1 MINKVKTLLFL
12 ALSYPVFAQNIKC
25 KTTET
30 NKNQANKIRV
40 QANKKWD
47 EEVNI
52 PEITDKDLE
61 KEFIIPVVFHIFD
74 EGYVYYPET
83 KKAKPNGY
91 YLADEKNIT
100 IEKIKKALE
109 KVNEDFNGLNHDYN
123 TVDPD
128 FQAIKSKLKIKFELA
143 KIGKNGKYRPEG
155 CVIFYKKDEK
165 GFGNNDQKIKNLIQ
179 NKYAWDN
186 NKYINVYIQND
197 IFDDQENNSGVATY
211 PDQEKTNHNF
221 SRIVYSGTS
230 IYGNTND
237 EFASTLT
244 HEFGHF
250 LGLIHT
256 FENGCKGTDEVDD
269 TPQEDTIV
277 ANTQCISAFNCNKE
291 KINSENYMGYNGAYG
306 CYKMFTKGQV
316 QRMYKALHHSS
327 RKKLW
332 QKENLVV
339 TGLLQEELLS
349 NNQYDAK
356 KTINIYPNP
365 FNSKI
370 EISVEEDIKE
380 IKIFD
385 ILGKEILTNLQ
396 TTNQKII
403 NINQLENLKTG
414 LYIVKIITVSGKIIS
429 KKITKK

>member
-1 MINKVKTLLFL
+1 
-12 ALSYPVFAQNIKC
+12 
-25 KTTET
+25 
-30 NKNQANKIRV
+30 
-40 QANKKWD
+40 
-47 EEVNI
+47 
-52 PEITDKDLE
+52 
-61 KEFIIPVVFHIFD
+61 
-74 EGYVYYPET
+74 
-83 KKAKPNGY
+83 
-91 YLADEKNIT
+91 
-100 IEKIKKALE
+100 
-109 KVNEDFNGLNHDYN
+109 
-123 TVDPD
+123 
-128 FQAIKSKLKIKFELA
+128 
-143 KIGKNGKYRPEG
+143 
-155 CVIFYKKDEK
+155 
-165 GFGNNDQKIKNLIQ
+165 
-179 NKYAWDN
+179 
-186 NKYINVYIQND
+186 
-197 IFDDQENNSGVATY
+197 
-211 PDQEKTNHNF
+211 
-221 SRIVYSGTS
+221 
-230 IYGNTND
+230 
-237 EFASTLT
+237 
-244 HEFGHF
+244 
-250 LGLIHT
+250 
-256 FENGCKGTDEVDD
+256 
-269 TPQEDTIV
+269 
-277 ANTQCISAFNCNKE
+277 
-291 KINSENYMGYNGAYG
+291 MGYNGAYG